1 MFGIKRAFEKYLG
14 KQAIEKLVIQGKSA
28 PLVDKHLERKVVLT
42 VAGDQLTGK
51 STLAKK
57 LIAHNAINDR
67 FEDIIV
73 WSTGK
78 TMRQLA
84 AERNQSIGEFS
95 NSMMDGT
102 NTGCQHI
109 DISIDYRTCELIMN
123 NVKGLRRG
131 KANHEAMDLFMIEGR
146 QPAVMATFCQFLNRD
161 LLHLPLFRI
170 YLTCS
175 LKEQA
180 ARYFQREVGDEET
193 IETVNTLLQNF
204 EVPQSDSNATL
215 IQIADFLL
223 EHKNMFCGKDD
234 AIHKFHENA
243 KRDENDRRRFYGLY
257 NKENYYRNL
266 DFYDLVI
273 DTTDIS
279 EQEKVNSCI
288 DGLSAWLNRKT
299 NANAINASL

>member
-1 MFGIKRAFEKYLG
+1 
-14 KQAIEKLVIQGKSA
+14 
-28 PLVDKHLERKVVLT
+28 
-42 VAGDQLTGK
+42 
-51 STLAKK
+51 
-57 LIAHNAINDR
+57 
-67 FEDIIV
+67 
-73 WSTGK
+73 
-78 TMRQLA
+78 
-84 AERNQSIGEFS
+84 
-95 NSMMDGT
+95 
-102 NTGCQHI
+102 
-109 DISIDYRTCELIMN
+109 
-123 NVKGLRRG
+123 
-131 KANHEAMDLFMIEGR
+131 MDLFMIEGR

-279 EQEKVNSCI
+279 EQEKINSCI